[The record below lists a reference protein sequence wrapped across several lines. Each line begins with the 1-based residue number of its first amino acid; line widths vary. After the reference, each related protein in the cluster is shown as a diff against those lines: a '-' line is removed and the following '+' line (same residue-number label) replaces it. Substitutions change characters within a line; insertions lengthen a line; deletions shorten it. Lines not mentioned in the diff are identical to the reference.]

1 MFSKYLTSIENVSVF
16 PIIGLLVFFPIFVGI
31 VIWVFKKNKPYMEK
45 LAIIPFQEKDHVTIN
60 EENKNEK

>member
-1 MFSKYLTSIENVSVF
+1 MFSKYLTAIENVSVF

-31 VIWVFKKNKPYMEK
+31 VFWVIKKDKPYMEK
-45 LAIIPFQEKDHVTIN
+45 LANIPFQENDQVTIN